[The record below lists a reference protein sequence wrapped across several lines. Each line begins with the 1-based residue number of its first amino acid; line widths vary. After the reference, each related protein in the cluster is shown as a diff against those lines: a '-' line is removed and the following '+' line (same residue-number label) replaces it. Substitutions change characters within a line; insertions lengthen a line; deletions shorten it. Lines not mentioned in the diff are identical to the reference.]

1 LFCRTLDVIKV
12 FCIKLFAMSA
22 KKNTDTLV
30 DSKADAPKTELNKT
44 ELQDSN
50 IDVTPG
56 PLAEGEIPAT
66 NGSGKIH
73 IVVADDHAVLRES
86 LSALLG
92 TQPDIEVVGAAADG
106 SQALDLVQAKH
117 PDVLVLDLFMPGS
130 DGFEVLRT
138 LDKAGSRVATV
149 VLTGSESETDY
160 TNVVRLGGRGLVLKS
175 DGPEKLFAAVRA
187 VAQGELAFSDDM
199 AQRVL
204 STMAADTR
212 SFMQA
217 QASSLDRLSERE
229 RQIAFCV
236 ARGKKNKDI
245 SAQLNISENTVKRHL
260 QSIFNKT
267 GARDRLELAVLALN
281 EASKQA
287 A

>member
-1 LFCRTLDVIKV
+1 
-12 FCIKLFAMSA
+12 MSA
-22 KKNTDTLV
+22 KKNPEAKDTNL
-30 DSKADAPKTELNKT
+30 DEKIDAAEVA
-44 ELQDSN
+44 ELQESPTD
-50 IDVTPG
+50 
-56 PLAEGEIPAT
+56 
-66 NGSGKIH
+66 GKIN

-92 TQPDIEVVGAAADG
+92 TQPDFEVVGSAADG
-106 SQALDLVQAKH
+106 TQALELVQAK
-117 PDVLVLDLFMPGS
+117 PPNVLVLDLFMPGS

-149 VLTGSESETDY
+149 VLTGSESESDY

-175 DGPEKLFAAVRA
+175 DGPDKLFAAVRA
-187 VAQGELAFSDDM
+187 VASGELAFSDDM

-260 QSIFNKT
+260 QSIFNNT